1 MTNQAKT
8 HLKSLFEPWEFTLS
22 EIEENSTE
30 KAKSK
35 ISWVEL
41 DFLQVAKL

>member
-1 MTNQAKT
+1 MISRVT
-8 HLKSLFEPWEFTLS
+8 HRKSLFEPYT
-22 EIEENSTE
+22 NSIE